1 MRKFLAICLA
11 AMALTMGSA
20 TSAMAD
26 FEAGVKAYDE
36 GDYETALREF
46 KALAEQGDTVA
57 QFNLGLMYSNA
68 QGVVQDYKEAV
79 KWYRKAAD
87 QGDADAQGNLGYM
100 YDHGLGVLHDKVL
113 AHMWGNI
120 AGANGNKLGAENR
133 AKIEKKMTQ
142 AQIARAQELAREWM
156 EKHQ

>member
-68 QGVVQDYKEAV
+68 QGVVQDYKEA
-79 KWYRKAAD
+79 
-87 QGDADAQGNLGYM
+87 
-100 YDHGLGVLHDKVL
+100 
-113 AHMWGNI
+113 
-120 AGANGNKLGAENR
+120 
-133 AKIEKKMTQ
+133 
-142 AQIARAQELAREWM
+142 
-156 EKHQ
+156 